1 MSPEND
7 AVRQAGRSDY
17 ADLPDE
23 ILKDALRRR
32 AWLLSKALESFP
44 LDRAL
49 ELARAAEV
57 FITGSLPDE
66 ASNSPQS
73 EHPPALP
80 ASKPPKQNLS
90 VSAEQREQL
99 LERLAQGA
107 TNAELAAEFGLS
119 SRQVQGFRMGSARE
133 IAARRGW
140 LPQTE

>member
-1 MSPEND
+1 MSPEDD

-17 ADLPDE
+17 AGLPDE
-23 ILKDALRRR
+23 ILNDPRRRR
-32 AWLLSKALESFP
+32 AWLLSKALESSP